1 MTAWRLATLTITLL
15 LLADGAGAFEAMDRH
30 FIFFPDR
37 TLHATPTAVGLPYEE
52 VSFPAADGVPL
63 HGWYL
68 PGDPAKPLVLFAHG
82 NAGNLSHRIDNL
94 LGFHRLGLPVFIFDY
109 RGYGRSEGEPTE
121 KGTYEDIRGALA
133 WLKQR
138 GWSPRRII
146 YFGRSLGA
154 AVALQLAL
162 EEPPAGLVLESAFT
176 SVAGMGRHHQ
186 PLTYALLGWWAVSAR
201 YDNLAKIGGLRCPLL
216 LFQGENDTIVPSKM
230 ARQLLEKAP
239 APKSLHLIPGA
250 DHNDTYQM
258 GGNLYWQQW
267 QTFLDGLAT
276 PAEPSP

>member
-1 MTAWRLATLTITLL
+1 MTAWRLATLTIILL
-15 LLADGAGAFEAMDRH
+15 LPGGAEAFEAMNRH
-30 FIFFPDR
+30 FIFFPDK
-37 TLHATPTAVGLPYEE
+37 TLHATPAAVGLPYEE
-52 VSFPAADGVPL
+52 VTFPAADGVSL

-109 RGYGRSEGEPTE
+109 RGYGRSEGQTTE
-121 KGTYEDIRGALA
+121 EGTYEDIRGALA
-133 WLKQR
+133 WLKKR
-138 GWSPRRII
+138 GWPPRRII

-176 SVAGMGRHHQ
+176 SVAGMGWHHQ

-216 LFQGENDTIVPSKM
+216 LFQGENDTIVPPKM

-239 APKSLHLIPGA
+239 APKSLYLIPGA
-250 DHNDTYQM
+250 DHNDTYFV
-258 GGNLYWQQW
+258 GGGPYWRQW
-267 QTFLDGLAT
+267 QDFLGGLAI